1 MGTAVVATDVL
12 TKAERTRLAV
22 KQAIAAD
29 EARRELMRQEARA
42 DFLDGFGRHRDR
54 KTGIVVDVHEN
65 DRGTAQTRAKLRP
78 DTLVLLLNRGAER
91 GLSQEQYDAAHL
103 IRAAVTIIIAGMG
116 LKACSMERLGG
127 PGRSDGETETEWAVR
142 VQEDYNAWVDAMA
155 ERAAAAKRVRRDSR
169 AWQAGPV
176 LDIVVDGMT
185 CNEVAASRCMWNKS
199 IVPALQ
205 EALDLYNEV
214 RRRGRKN
221 TKLGKTSA

>member
-1 MGTAVVATDVL
+1 METALAATDVL

-78 DTLVLLLNRGAER
+78 DTLVLLLNRGPER

-103 IRAAVTIIIAGMG
+103 IRSAVTIIIAGMG

-155 ERAAAAKRVRRDSR
+155 ERAMAARRIRKDSR
-169 AWQAGPV
+169 RWQTGPV
-176 LDIVVDGMT
+176 LDVIVEGMT
-185 CNEVAASRCMWNKS
+185 CNEVEAARCMRNGS
-199 IVPALQ
+199 VADALR
-205 EALDLYNEV
+205 EAMSLYCDL
-214 RRRGRKN
+214 RKRGRGNAKGGRN
-221 TKLGKTSA
+221 CA

>member
-1 MGTAVVATDVL
+1 MGTALAATDVL
-12 TKAERTRLAV
+12 TRAERTRLAV
-22 KQAIAAD
+22 KRAIAAD

-78 DTLVLLLNRGAER
+78 DTLELLLNRGAER

-155 ERAAAAKRVRRDSR
+155 ERAIAAKQVRRDSR
-169 AWQAGPV
+169 AWQTGPV

-185 CNEVAASRCMWNKS
+185 CNEVAATRCLRDKA
-199 IVPALQ
+199 IVPALRD
-205 EALDLYNEV
+205 ALDLYNDL
-214 RRRGRKN
+214 RKRGRKSAN
-221 TKLGKTSA
+221 RGKLSA

>member
-1 MGTAVVATDVL
+1 MALSAEVMDRV
-12 TKAERTRLAV
+12 ERTYTAMER
-22 KQAIAAD
+22 AIASD

-65 DRGTAQTRAKLRP
+65 DKGTAQTRAKLRP

-103 IRAAVTIIIAGMG
+103 IRSAVTIIIAGMG

-142 VQEDYNAWVDAMA
+142 VQEDYNAWVDVMA
-155 ERAAAAKRVRRDSR
+155 ERAAAAKLVRRDSR

-185 CNEVAASRCMWNKS
+185 CNEVAAARCMRDKA
-199 IVPALQ
+199 IVPALRD
-205 EALDLYNEV
+205 ALDLYNDL
-214 RRRGRKN
+214 RKHGRK
-221 TKLGKTSA
+221 SANRGNLSA